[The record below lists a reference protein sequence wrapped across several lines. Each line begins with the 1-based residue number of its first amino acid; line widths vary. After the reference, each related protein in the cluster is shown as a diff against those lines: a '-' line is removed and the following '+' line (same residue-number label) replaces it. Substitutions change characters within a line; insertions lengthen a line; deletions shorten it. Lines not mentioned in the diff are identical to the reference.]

1 MQVPER
7 CYWLKEAL
15 AAEVSDVVQLEGNE
29 KADVCIV
36 GGGFTG
42 LWTAIRLK
50 EMDPSLNIVM
60 VERDICGGGA
70 SGRNGGFV
78 LNWWAKFLKLEKL
91 CGSEEALRLAVA
103 SAEMISEIGAFCKTH
118 HIDAEYR
125 QDGWLWTAT
134 SVAQIGA
141 WTETVQGLE
150 RHGKTPFVPLCSE
163 EVAHRTGSP
172 VHLAGIFD
180 PTAAQVQPAKLAR
193 GLRRVA
199 SAWGVRIFEGTP
211 MTHLRRSTPPVV
223 QTPRG
228 AVTAEKVVLA
238 MNAWGVCVPEIRKA
252 IFVVASDIV
261 LTEPVPEFLAQSGWN
276 DGVTI
281 SDGRM
286 LVHYYRTTVN
296 GRIAFG
302 KGGGPTFAFAGR
314 VGAAFEGK
322 SRIADTVE
330 HCLKRTYPALH
341 QVHCPTSWTGPI
353 DRSKDSLP
361 LFGHLDSRPDLLFG
375 VGYSG
380 NGVGPA
386 AIGGRILASLVLGK
400 KDAWAACGLVRSLRR
415 TFPPEPLR
423 YIGSHI
429 VRKAVALKDKAED
442 EGRQPSY
449 LIKRVAALAPAGLS
463 PTKTK
468 KSEV

>member
-1 MQVPER
+1 MQVYER

-15 AAEVSDVVQLEGNE
+15 AAEESEAVSLGGNE
-29 KADVCIV
+29 KVDVCIV

-50 EMDPSLNIVM
+50 EMEPSLDIVI

-91 CGSEEALRLAVA
+91 CGSEEALRLATA
-103 SAEMISEIGAFCKTH
+103 SAEAVSEIGEFCHTH

-141 WTETVQGLE
+141 WTETVQGLAQ
-150 RHGKTPFVPLCSE
+150 HGKTPFVALTTE

-199 SAWGVRIFEGTP
+199 SEWGVRIFEGTP
-211 MTHLRRSTPPVV
+211 MIRLMRSIPPIV

-228 AVTAEKVVLA
+228 AVIAEKVVLA
-238 MNAWGVCVPEIRKA
+238 MNAWGVCVPEIWKA
-252 IFVVASDIV
+252 IYVVASDIV
-261 LTEPVPEFLAQSGWN
+261 LTEPVPEFLTQSGWK

-281 SDGRM
+281 SDSRM
-286 LVHYYRTTVN
+286 LVHYYRTTAN

-330 HCLKRTYPALH
+330 RCLKRTYPALH

-353 DRSKDSLP
+353 DRSMDSLP
-361 LFGHLDSRPDLLFG
+361 LFGHLEGRPDLLFG

-380 NGVGPA
+380 NGVGPSV
-386 AIGGRILASLVLGK
+386 IGGRILASLVLGK
-400 KDAWAACGLVRSLRR
+400 RDQWAECGLVRSLRR
-415 TFPPEPLR
+415 TLPPEPLR
-423 YIGSHI
+423 YLGSHI
-429 VRKAVALKDKAED
+429 VRKAVALREKAED
-442 EGRQPSY
+442 EGRRPGY
-449 LIKRVAALAPAGLS
+449 LTKRIAALAPTRS
-463 PTKTK
+463 
-468 KSEV
+468 SN